1 MTTKKETSDEP
12 IVPTGS
18 DAAKLLTNLAGARPG
33 PRQIVEVG
41 ELAPEIALL
50 RRFQSERL
58 ARTHADLLASPRY
71 RAAAEFFLNDVYG
84 PRDFSQRDAD
94 MMRFYAGVRKVLPE
108 RAVAVLGDVVELS
121 ALTNALDARLIE
133 VMVDQL
139 GVTDTIT
146 LAQYAEGYRLCD
158 NYDERRHQLEL
169 IERIGRGID
178 RMVHIPLIG
187 VTLRLA
193 HAPAALAGWGELQN
207 YLERGFLAFKRMKG
221 ADEFM
226 QRIIGRELRILDGF
240 FAHEPD
246 LERLTS
252 GRLD

>member
-158 NYDERRHQLEL
+158 NYDERRHQLAL

-178 RMVHIPLIG
+178 RMVH
-187 VTLRLA
+187 VRRRW
-193 HAPAALAGWGELQN
+193 PAGGSYRTTWSAVSWPSSA
-207 YLERGFLAFKRMKG
+207 
-221 ADEFM
+221 
-226 QRIIGRELRILDGF
+226 
-240 FAHEPD
+240 
-246 LERLTS
+246 
-252 GRLD
+252 